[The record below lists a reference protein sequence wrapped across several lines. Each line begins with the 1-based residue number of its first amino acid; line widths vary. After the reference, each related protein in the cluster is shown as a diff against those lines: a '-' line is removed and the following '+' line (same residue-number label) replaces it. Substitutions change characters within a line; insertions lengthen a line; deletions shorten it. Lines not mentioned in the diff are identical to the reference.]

1 MCLEKEAPSTM
12 LLPFLGQSPGRAT
25 TLPEIKNAL
34 TPLTSL
40 LSKKVTEP
48 TYLSLL
54 ATHPYGACKCPVKAS
69 SGNVI
74 YKVNFVSEFTEF

>member
-1 MCLEKEAPSTM
+1 M
-12 LLPFLGQSPGRAT
+12 LSLLGQSPGRAT

-34 TPLTSL
+34 ILYQL
-40 LSKKVTEP
+40 VSKKVTEP

-74 YKVNFVSEFTEF
+74 